1 MSLYIRISESE
12 LNFAHYDPAADADFQ
27 FFTHHVSPQS
37 PLTVNLRGATQ
48 QVPLLQDY
56 AGRVEVLASV
66 PVTPVPLADFQEEDA
81 ATCYNFCFEADGN
94 RRVFYDTVPALNTVV
109 LFALPEST
117 CRTLEEVFGA
127 ARIHYTAALTPVLL
141 TFAGKG
147 LSAGGNGKRIFL
159 YVHDE
164 MADVAVLEGNRL
176 IMLNAFSVRA
186 LTDVAYY
193 AFNMASHLAI
203 DIVQTPVFVA
213 GPAALRDPVVTEL
226 QHYAGKVYAIQPA
239 ADFNR
244 HVVSTTPGVPYD
256 RMCAL
261 LRRRG

>member
-1 MSLYIRISESE
+1 
-12 LNFAHYDPAADADFQ
+12 
-27 FFTHHVSPQS
+27 
-37 PLTVNLRGATQ
+37 
-48 QVPLLQDY
+48 
-56 AGRVEVLASV
+56 
-66 PVTPVPLADFQEEDA
+66 
-81 ATCYNFCFEADGN
+81 
-94 RRVFYDTVPALNTVV
+94 
-109 LFALPEST
+109 
-117 CRTLEEVFGA
+117 
-127 ARIHYTAALTPVLL
+127 
-141 TFAGKG
+141 
-147 LSAGGNGKRIFL
+147 
-159 YVHDE
+159 

-203 DIVQTPVFVA
+203 DITQTPVFVA

-256 RMCAL
+256 LMCAL

>member
-12 LNFAHYDPAADADFQ
+12 LNFALYDPAADADLQ

-37 PLTVNLRGATQ
+37 PLTVNLRGAAQ

-56 AGRVEVLASV
+56 AGRVEVLAGA

-81 ATCYNFCFEADGN
+81 ATFYNFCFETEGN
-94 RRVFYDTVPALNTVV
+94 LRVFYDTVPAINTVF
-109 LFALPEST
+109 LFALPENT

-127 ARIHYTAALTPVLL
+127 ASIHYTAALTPVML

-147 LSAGGNGKRIFL
+147 LSAGNGKRIFL

-164 MADVAVLEGNRL
+164 TADVAVLEGSRL
-176 IMLNAFSVRA
+176 IMLNAFAVRA

-193 AFNMASHLAI
+193 TFNMVSHLAT
-203 DIVQTPVFVA
+203 DIAQTPVFVA

-256 RMCAL
+256 LMCAL
-261 LRRRG
+261 LRRRA